1 MERAWREIMRAMFL
15 RSLSLENFRNYTELQ
30 LSFDRHKV
38 IFLGDN
44 AQGKTNLL
52 EAINLIA
59 TGVSPFAG
67 KEQELIRWGQESAII
82 RSVSERELGP
92 IGIDLLF
99 KSNGRRAIRL
109 NGAYQKRVSDLLGK
123 VMVVLFAAN
132 DLQLVKGSPSER
144 RRYLDGILVQLS
156 PTYYQALHQYTRVLM
171 QRNNVL
177 KQIGEGMSADQLSL
191 WDEQLA
197 QYGILIWQK
206 RADLV
211 AKLTPKAVDWH
222 GAIAMGHEQL
232 SLRLLPSV
240 DPQGGD
246 WHEAFLTT
254 LKENRAKEI
263 ARGQTLSGPH
273 RDDMELLIDGHDA
286 RAYASQGQQRTIVLA
301 LKLAELDIFRQDAE
315 EPPLLL
321 LDDVLAEL
329 DIRRQNALLAAIG
342 PDVQT
347 FVTSTHLSD
356 FTAAWIDEASI
367 FSVHKGAVKPFVKAF

>member
-1 MERAWREIMRAMFL
+1 MEGMFL

-30 LSFDRHKV
+30 LSFDRNKV

-52 EAINLIA
+52 EAITLIA

-67 KEQELIRWGQESAII
+67 REQELIRWGQESAII

-99 KSNGRRAIRL
+99 KASGRRAIRV

-123 VMVVLFAAN
+123 IMVVLFAAN

-171 QRNNVL
+171 QRNNAL
-177 KQIGEGMSADQLSL
+177 KQIAEGMSADQLSL

-197 QYGILIWQK
+197 HYGVLIWQK
-206 RADLV
+206 RADLID
-211 AKLTPKAVDWH
+211 KLTPKAVAWH
-222 GAIAMGHEQL
+222 GAIAMGHEEL

-246 WHEAFLTT
+246 WHEAFLAV
-254 LKENRAKEI
+254 LKENRGREI

-286 RAYASQGQQRTIVLA
+286 RAFASQGQQRTIVLA
-301 LKLAELDIFRQDAE
+301 LKLAELDIFRQDAA